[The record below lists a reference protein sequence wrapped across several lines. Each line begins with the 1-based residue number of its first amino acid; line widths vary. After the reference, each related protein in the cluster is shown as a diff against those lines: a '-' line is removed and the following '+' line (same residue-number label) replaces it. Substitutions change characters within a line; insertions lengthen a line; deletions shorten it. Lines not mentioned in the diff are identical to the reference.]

1 MNTLNI
7 ISRLESPEV
16 LVCDGATGTNLQKR
30 GLEKGDPAEKW
41 VLEKPENIKQLY
53 QDFADAGSD
62 IILSCTFGASKI
74 RLEQHSLSDSFN
86 IINQTAVALAKEVT
100 SNKEIFIAGSMG
112 PLGQLMQPL
121 GLLSEEDV
129 FTAYAQQAELLS
141 NAGVD
146 FLLIETQFDLNEANT
161 AIKACHSVSSLPI
174 VCSFSF
180 DRGTRTMM
188 GVKPHQFVDSVEELD
203 IQVIGINCG
212 RSLEEN
218 VEVLNTIS
226 HLTNKPIWFKPNA
239 GLPSVDSKG
248 NTIYSVSPEEMG
260 KAAKGWVNSGAKIVG
275 GCCGSTPQHVKCIS
289 DAIRNIN
296 K

>member
-1 MNTLNI
+1 MNTSNI

-41 VLEKPENIKQLY
+41 VLDKPENIKQLY

-62 IILSCTFGASKI
+62 ILLSCTFGASKI
-74 RLEQHSLSDSFN
+74 RLEQHGLSDSFK
-86 IINQTAVALAKEVT
+86 IINQTAVALAKEVIG
-100 SNKEIFIAGSMG
+100 NREIFIAGSMG

-129 FTAYAQQAELLS
+129 FSAYAQQAELLS

-146 FLLIETQFDLNEANT
+146 FLLVETQFDLNEANT
-161 AIKACHSVSSLPI
+161 AIKACHSISSLPI

-188 GVKPHQFVDSVEELD
+188 GVKPHQFVDSIEKLD
-203 IQVIGINCG
+203 VQVIGINCG

-218 VEVLNTIS
+218 VEVLNTINS
-226 HLTNKPIWFKPNA
+226 LTNIPIWFKPNA
-239 GLPSVDSKG
+239 GLPTIDSNG
-248 NTIYSVSPEEMG
+248 NTIYSINPEEMG
-260 KAAKGWVNSGAKIVG
+260 RAAESWVNSGAKIVG
-275 GCCGSTPQHVKCIS
+275 GCCGSTPQHIKYIA
-289 DAIRNIN
+289 DTIRNLD